1 MIIDLI
7 GLLGCSLAVTAYM
20 LLLIKKFSS
29 NQKRFLG
36 MNLLASTLL
45 TVNGILSNA
54 PLFYPT
60 LNVMWM
66 VGSAIQIIRKPK
78 KLSLDEAGWAMVQE

>member
-1 MIIDLI
+1 
-7 GLLGCSLAVTAYM
+7 
-20 LLLIKKFSS
+20 
-29 NQKRFLG
+29 
-36 MNLLASTLL
+36 
-45 TVNGILSNA
+45 
-54 PLFYPT
+54 